1 MCGRIY
7 GNHSDR
13 FKFAESWLSFG
24 LRKGFITNR
33 LRSGRKTIE
42 TSSSVKRQTKTIQG
56 EKFAWTDLQNP
67 DRKDVEQLA
76 EKYNFNA
83 LNIEDCMTKF
93 ELPKLDSY
101 DDHFFVILHFPPLS
115 QKVGIS
121 KNSQLSIFLGR
132 DFLVTVHQ
140 GDLQPL
146 VELVDICKA
155 GSSDRQRKDRLLGK
169 SSGFLLHEII
179 DVLVDDLLHTS
190 RKIMVNL
197 DEMEDRVFDE
207 TKAVARNIALL
218 RREIN
223 RLRRIANPLKRFV
236 LEIAKS
242 IKSFSEREDEEL
254 TLYFDDVIDHID
266 KVIETLEE
274 SRETMEIY
282 KDTDFVLSTEKT
294 NKVLAVLT
302 IIFTLAIPSTVI
314 GTFYGMNVDL
324 PGGIGDSPV
333 ILGPFTTFIIVI
345 LASAVPAI
353 LMFAYFKKLGWI
365 NS

>member
-1 MCGRIY
+1 M
-7 GNHSDR
+7 
-13 FKFAESWLSFG
+13 K
-24 LRKGFITNR
+24 KGFIANR
-33 LRSGRKTIE
+33 LRSGKK
-42 TSSSVKRQTKTIQG
+42 SVDVPVESKIDTIQG
-56 EKFAWTDLQNP
+56 EKFVWTDLQNP
-67 DRKDVEQLA
+67 DRTDVEKLA
-76 EKYNFNA
+76 KKYNFNS

-115 QKVGIS
+115 QKTGIS
-121 KNSQLSIFLGR
+121 KNSQLSIFLGK

-140 GDLQPL
+140 GDLKPL
-146 VELVDICKA
+146 VELAEICKTN
-155 GSSDRQRKDRLLGK
+155 SDQQRKEKLLGK

-190 RKIMVNL
+190 RKIIANL
-197 DEMEDRVFDE
+197 DEIEDRVFDE
-207 TKAVARNIALL
+207 TKPVARNIALL

-223 RLRRIANPLKRFV
+223 RLRRIVNPLKRFV
-236 LEIAKS
+236 LEIAKN
-242 IKSFSEREDEEL
+242 IKRFSDRGDEEL

-294 NKVLAVLT
+294 NKVLGLLT

-314 GTFYGMNVDL
+314 GTFYGMNVNL
-324 PGGIGDSPV
+324 PGGTGESLV
-333 ILGPFTTFIIVI
+333 FLGSNTMFIIII
-345 LASAVPAI
+345 LASIIPAI
-353 LMFAYFKKLGWI
+353 MMFAYFKKLGWI
-365 NS
+365 GN